1 MSRYTVGEFAKAGR
15 LMVVGALRP
24 DDLQEFQE
32 LGLMAAYFD
41 FPSSVTTLALCD
53 TLTPLRADKA
63 ILAGLLYAESADD
76 LEELGPGKYEP
87 LGAVEFNLE
96 TGDIRTYVLRDEPVL
111 RATIDGKRRSPK
123 ELPQPPGRCAL
134 R

>member
-15 LMVVGALRP
+15 LMVIGALRP

-41 FPSSVTTLALCD
+41 FPSSVTTLVLCD
-53 TLTPLRADKA
+53 TLTPFRADKA
-63 ILAGLLYAESADD
+63 ILAGLLYAESAND

-87 LGAVEFNLE
+87 LGAVEFNFE
-96 TGDIRTYVLRDEPVL
+96 TGDILTYLLRDEPVL
-111 RATIDGKRRSPK
+111 KATIDGKRRSWREK
-123 ELPQPPGRCAL
+123 HAQPR
-134 R
+134 

>member
-1 MSRYTVGEFAKAGR
+1 MSRYTVSDFAKAGR

-24 DDLQEFQE
+24 DDLREFQE
-32 LGLMAAYFD
+32 LGLMAAYFN

-53 TLTPLRADKA
+53 TLTPFRPNKA

-76 LEELGPGKYEP
+76 LEESGPGKYEP
-87 LGAVEFNLE
+87 IGAVEFNFE
-96 TGDIRTYVLRDEPVL
+96 TGDIRTYVLRDEPL
-111 RATIDGKRRSPK
+111 LKATIDGKRRSWREK
-123 ELPQPPGRCAL
+123 HAQR